1 MGRGFTDTVGPKKKP
16 VLIDRKMTPGLFL
29 LRALQAR
36 VSVLDLKHLS
46 IGLVNDIATERN
58 NDEYDYARIA
68 TQEDIDRL

>member
-1 MGRGFTDTVGPKKKP
+1 
-16 VLIDRKMTPGLFL
+16 MTPGLFL
-29 LRALQAR
+29 LRALQAGI
-36 VSVLDLKHLS
+36 SVFDLKHLS